1 MAKKTSSTS
10 GITHRDIIN
19 AVRQQQ
25 YASVYL
31 LMGEESY
38 YIDKISE
45 FIANSVLAEEERD
58 FNLITIYCTKETN
71 VADVINSA
79 KRYPMMSKYQVVIV
93 KEAQNLLKFDD
104 LQYYVKEP
112 LLSTILVICYKN
124 GVIDRRKKVV
134 GMIEKVG
141 VVYESARLKDGML
154 PTFIDDYLRRK
165 QVGIDDRAKMMLVE
179 NIGSDLNR
187 LSSELDKLCIT
198 LPAGATRITPELIEK
213 NIGIS
218 KDFNMWEFKAA
229 IVNHNILK
237 ANQIINYFN
246 DNPKTNPPIMILSM
260 LFNFFA
266 VIMQIY
272 YAPDKSE
279 QGLMQHLELKSTW
292 QLRDYRTAMS
302 YYSAMKTMLIIG
314 KLRETDAKLKGVGK
328 GNSTDADLMRELVF
342 FILH

>member
-25 YASVYL
+25 YAPVYL

-93 KEAQNLLKFDD
+93 KEAQNLLKFED
-104 LQYYVKEP
+104 LQYYLKEP

-165 QVGIDDRAKMMLVE
+165 QVGIEDRAKMMLVE

-187 LSSELDKLCIT
+187 LSSELDKLCI
-198 LPAGATRITPELIEK
+198 GATRITPELIEK

-266 VIMQIY
+266 VIMQTEIDLAVTGLSYSNELLQCHENDAHYWKIEGNRCKIKGSRQRKLHGCRSDARIGVLHPPLSSVYPCPIY
-272 YAPDKSE
+272 INK
-279 QGLMQHLELKSTW
+279 
-292 QLRDYRTAMS
+292 
-302 YYSAMKTMLIIG
+302 
-314 KLRETDAKLKGVGK
+314 V
-328 GNSTDADLMRELVF
+328 
-342 FILH
+342 

>member
-25 YASVYL
+25 YAPVYL

-93 KEAQNLLKFDD
+93 KEAQNLLKFED
-104 LQYYVKEP
+104 LQYYLKEP
-112 LLSTILVICYKN
+112 LSSTILVICYKN
-124 GVIDRRKKVV
+124 GVLDRRKKVV

-165 QVGIDDRAKMMLVE
+165 QVGIEDRAKMMLVE

-187 LSSELDKLCIT
+187 LSSELDKLCI
-198 LPAGATRITPELIEK
+198 GATRITPELIEK

>member
-25 YASVYL
+25 YAPVYL

-93 KEAQNLLKFDD
+93 KEAQNLLKFED
-104 LQYYVKEP
+104 LQYYLKEP

-124 GVIDRRKKVV
+124 GVLDRRKKVV

-141 VVYESARLKDGML
+141 VV
-154 PTFIDDYLRRK
+154 
-165 QVGIDDRAKMMLVE
+165 
-179 NIGSDLNR
+179 
-187 LSSELDKLCIT
+187 
-198 LPAGATRITPELIEK
+198 
-213 NIGIS
+213 
-218 KDFNMWEFKAA
+218 
-229 IVNHNILK
+229 
-237 ANQIINYFN
+237 
-246 DNPKTNPPIMILSM
+246 
-260 LFNFFA
+260 
-266 VIMQIY
+266 
-272 YAPDKSE
+272 
-279 QGLMQHLELKSTW
+279 
-292 QLRDYRTAMS
+292 
-302 YYSAMKTMLIIG
+302 
-314 KLRETDAKLKGVGK
+314 
-328 GNSTDADLMRELVF
+328 
-342 FILH
+342 